1 MAKGLLLQAPLT
13 LLRVVVDPF
22 VMPHAP
28 LALTTGGG
36 RTLAVASLL
45 LVVIVVVVVVAAA
58 VVFGA
63 VRHRNCHLQYIM
75 CKGMRGTI
83 D

>member
-13 LLRVVVDPF
+13 LIRVVVDPSL
-22 VMPHAP
+22 VPHAP
-28 LALTTGGG
+28 LALATGGG

-45 LVVIVVVVVVAAA
+45 LVVVVVVVVAAA

>member
-13 LLRVVVDPF
+13 LIRVVVDPSL
-22 VMPHAP
+22 VPHAP
-28 LALTTGGG
+28 LALATGGG

-45 LVVIVVVVVVAAA
+45 LVVVVVVVAAA